1 MMEYVF
7 LGAIVAVCL
16 TTVAVGNQ
24 IATQTGILQELLL
37 DIKRALEKEEPTDYT
52 IKYDAN
58 DIYKM
63 LEDFPEKIAKEIKY
77 ELGERTDDY
86 MGLEYDIKDIRSSL
100 DGINSNILE
109 IRIRMPE

>member
-7 LGAIVAVCL
+7 LGAIVAVWL
-16 TTVAVGNQ
+16 TTIAVGNQ

-37 DIKRALEKEEPTDYT
+37 DIKKALEKEEPTDYT

-58 DIYKM
+58 DIYQI

-77 ELGERTDDY
+77 ELGYQTDDY
-86 MGLEYDIKDIRSSL
+86 MGLHYDIKDIRSSL
-100 DGINSNILE
+100 DNINTILLE
-109 IRIRMPE
+109 MNIRMPD

>member
-58 DIYKM
+58 DIYRL
-63 LEDFPEKIAKEIKY
+63 LEDFPDKIAKEIKY
-77 ELGERTDDY
+77 ELGYRTDDY
-86 MGLEYDIKDIRSSL
+86 MGLEYDIKGIKEHLKDIEQSII
-100 DGINSNILE
+100 GIEMIIPN
-109 IRIRMPE
+109 